1 MASNKQP
8 PRSVEPGVHLCE
20 VVEARVGTTKNSDVR
35 WSIRLVVASGQ
46 HAGRHAAWDNLV
58 FSPRGRPRVRRV
70 LRAFSVEFTNEDEVE
85 ATALVGRRAIVEV
98 RASKYE
104 APDGETVLRNDVPY
118 DGYRRVRRP
127 EEALQAIHA
136 LMDGKEWSPDTL
148 EAIAVVVR
156 SAGLVIRD
164 PNLNEEGSDGS

>member
-1 MASNKQP
+1 
-8 PRSVEPGVHLCE
+8 
-20 VVEARVGTTKNSDVR
+20 
-35 WSIRLVVASGQ
+35 
-46 HAGRHAAWDNLV
+46 
-58 FSPRGRPRVRRV
+58 
-70 LRAFSVEFTNEDEVE
+70 
-85 ATALVGRRAIVEV
+85 
-98 RASKYE
+98 
-104 APDGETVLRNDVPY
+104 
-118 DGYRRVRRP
+118 VRRP